1 MDITIVISWTFEK
14 EMIAMSSVGRGQF
27 GVTSEKTAA
36 LLSNALGVGLV
47 V

>member
-27 GVTSEKTAA
+27 GDMCEDAA
-36 LLSNALGVGLV
+36 APLSNTLGVDLV